1 MSLLRRFAGIAL
13 LGLGGLAA
21 ACGDDEPTGPGVGDG
36 NETGRSVLSGTLSGV
51 RTLSADSAYLLRGI
65 VTVDSGSVLTIPA
78 GTVIMGDYDTQ
89 PSALYVAVGGRIEAL
104 GTAAHPIVFTSSRP
118 AGQRQPGDWAGVMI
132 NGRAQCNF
140 TTQPCL
146 SEGIQ
151 RPFGGEVN
159 DDDSG
164 TLAYVR
170 IEYAG
175 YEVSFGNEMNGLTL
189 NGVGSGTD
197 IHHIQV
203 HRGLDDGIEWFGG
216 AVDVKYAIVTG
227 ASDDSF
233 DFSSG
238 WIGRGQFWIVQSDPD
253 DADRGFEVDN
263 NETDNDA
270 LPRTDWQV
278 YNVTLIGRGDGGTAG
293 EAPVGITLRRGTAG
307 VLRNAIV
314 VGYEIGLD
322 IDNSSTFAQCSSN
335 ALRISNSIFFDNGV
349 QNDADADVEND
360 CLDEASISNADPL
373 LAAPYDLD
381 APDFRPAPAGSPVL
395 TAVAPAPN
403 DGFFEDVNYI
413 GAVAPGE
420 TPWYAGWITT
430 DWN

>member
-1 MSLLRRFAGIAL
+1 MSFLRRFAGVAL
-13 LGLGGLAA
+13 LGLSGLAA
-21 ACGDDEPTGPGVGDG
+21 ACGDDEPTGPRDGDG
-36 NETGRSVLSGTLSGV
+36 DEDEQAVLSGVISGT
-51 RTLSADSAYLLRGI
+51 RTLSADTAYLLRGI
-65 VTVDSGSVLTIPA
+65 VTVDSGAVLNIPA
-78 GTVIMGDYDTQ
+78 GTLIMGDYETQ
-89 PSALYVAVGGRIEAL
+89 PSALYVAVGGRIEAN
-104 GTAAHPIVFTSSRP
+104 GSAAAPIVFTSSRP

-140 TTQPCL
+140 TTTPCL

-151 RPFGGEVN
+151 RPFGGDRN

-216 AVDVKYAIVTG
+216 SVDVKYAVVTG

-238 WIGRGQFWIVQSDPD
+238 WVGRGQFWIVQADPN

-278 YNVTLIGRGDGGTAG
+278 YNVTLVGRGTGGTAG
-293 EAPVGITLRRGTAG
+293 ETPVGITLRRGTAG
-307 VLRNAIV
+307 VIRNAIV
-314 VGYEIGLD
+314 LGYEVGLD
-322 IDNSSTFAQCSSN
+322 IDNSSTFAQCATG
-335 ALRISNSIFFDNGV
+335 ALEVSNSIFFDNGA
-349 QNDADADVEND
+349 QNDGDADAETD
-360 CLDEASISNADPL
+360 CLDESSIFGVDPL
-373 LAAPYDLD
+373 LVAPYDLD
-381 APDFRPAPAGSPVL
+381 SPDFRPSATGSPVL
-395 TAVAPAPN
+395 AGAAVVPN
-403 DGFFEDVNYI
+403 DGFFDDVDYI
-413 GAVAPGE
+413 GAVAPGA
-420 TPWYAGWITT
+420 TPWYAGWTTT
-430 DWN
+430 DWD

>member
-1 MSLLRRFAGIAL
+1 MSSLRRFAGCTVLAL
-13 LGLGGLAA
+13 TVFAG
-21 ACGDDEPTGPGVGDG
+21 ACGDDEPTGPDGGDAG
-36 NETGRSVLSGTLSGV
+36 ETGVLSGTISGL
-51 RTLSADSAYLLRGI
+51 RTLSADSVYMLRGI
-65 VTVDSGSVLTIPA
+65 VTVDSGAVLNIPA

-89 PSALYVAVGGRIEAL
+89 PSALYVAVGGRIEAN
-104 GTAAHPIVFTSSRP
+104 GTAAQPIVFTSSRP
-118 AGQRQPGDWAGVMI
+118 VGQRQPGDWAGVMI

-151 RPFGGEVN
+151 RPFGGDRN

-216 AVDVKYAIVTG
+216 AVDVKYALVTG

-238 WIGRGQFWIVQSDPD
+238 WIGRGQFWIVQADPN

-263 NETDNDA
+263 NEADNDA

-278 YNVTLIGRGDGGTAG
+278 YNVTLVGRGEAGTAG

-307 VLRNAIV
+307 VIRNAIV
-314 VGYEIGLD
+314 IGYEVGLD
-322 IDNSSTFAQCSSN
+322 IDNASTFARCDAG
-335 ALRISNSIFFDNGV
+335 ALVLSNSIFFGNGV
-349 QNDADADVEND
+349 QNDADADVEGD
-360 CLDEASISNADPL
+360 CLDGATIVNADPRL
-373 LAAPYDLD
+373 VAPYDLD
-381 APDFRPAPAGSPVL
+381 APDFRPAAGSPALSGVA
-395 TAVAPAPN
+395 AVP
-403 DGFFEDVNYI
+403 DDDFFDDVDYL

-420 TPWYAGWITT
+420 SPWYAGWTTT